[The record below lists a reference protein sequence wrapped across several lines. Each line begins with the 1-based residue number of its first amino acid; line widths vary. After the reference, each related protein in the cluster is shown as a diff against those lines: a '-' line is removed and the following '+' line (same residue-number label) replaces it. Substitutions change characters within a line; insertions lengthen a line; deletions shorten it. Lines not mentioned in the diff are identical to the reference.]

1 MKFKTF
7 DLRAYRSNDG
17 TLLSFDIK
25 GGRIPRILY
34 IKKGK
39 PFKMKISQAI
49 AERYRIKQEIKQTEY
64 KGKSPEGLYPLTEV
78 IEEKVTS
85 WEYHNIKKENWQ
97 DWMRILV
104 GADTEV
110 LADLLTDNVERLIKV
125 LGLTGLSIITNDK
138 QESEENTLKA
148 QIQEL
153 YSLNDSMFKDDINE
167 VPRFTDGTEI
177 TAKDLADMNINALD
191 NIAELIGFELEE

>member
-1 MKFKTF
+1 MSQNTKTILSNLF
-7 DLRAYRSNDG
+7 TLTSELSEPTSNLINIEGANETPVTQKDLAKGLHENLINLTEILG
-17 TLLSFDIK
+17 LSVDELTEAQEEEPQETVKSIIEDIK
-25 GGRIPRILY
+25 ELAFNPD
-34 IKKGK
+34 
-39 PFKMKISQAI
+39 
-49 AERYRIKQEIKQTEY
+49 E
-64 KGKSPEGLYPLTEV
+64 
-78 IEEKVTS
+78 
-85 WEYHNIKKENWQ
+85 
-97 DWMRILV
+97 LV

-125 LGLTGLSIITNDK
+125 LGLTGLSITTNDK

>member
-1 MKFKTF
+1 MSQNTKTILSNLF
-7 DLRAYRSNDG
+7 TLTSELSEPTSNLIHIEGANETPATQKDLA
-17 TLLSFDIK
+17 
-25 GGRIPRILY
+25 
-34 IKKGK
+34 
-39 PFKMKISQAI
+39 
-49 AERYRIKQEIKQTEY
+49 
-64 KGKSPEGLYPLTEV
+64 EGLHENLINLTEV
-78 IEEKVTS
+78 LGLSVDELATEQQEDEPQETVKSIIEE
-85 WEYHNIKKENWQ
+85 IKELAFNP
-97 DWMRILV
+97 DELV

-125 LGLTGLSIITNDK
+125 LGLTGLSITTNDK

-191 NIAELIGFELEE
+191 NIADLIGFELE

>member
-1 MKFKTF
+1 MSQNTKTILSNLF
-7 DLRAYRSNDG
+7 TLTSELSEPTSNLIHIEGANETPATQKDLA
-17 TLLSFDIK
+17 K
-25 GGRIPRILY
+25 GLHENLIN
-34 IKKGK
+34 
-39 PFKMKISQAI
+39 
-49 AERYRIKQEIKQTEY
+49 
-64 KGKSPEGLYPLTEV
+64 LTEV
-78 IEEKVTS
+78 LGLSVDELTEAQEEDPQETVKSIIED
-85 WEYHNIKKENWQ
+85 IKELAFNP
-97 DWMRILV
+97 DELV

-125 LGLTGLSIITNDK
+125 LGLTGLSITTNDK

-167 VPRFTDGTEI
+167 VPRFTDGTII
-177 TAKDLADMNINALD
+177 TAKDLADMNIQALD

>member
-1 MKFKTF
+1 MSQNTKTILSNLF
-7 DLRAYRSNDG
+7 TLTSELSEPTSKLIHIEGANETPVTQKDLA
-17 TLLSFDIK
+17 K
-25 GGRIPRILY
+25 GLHENLID
-34 IKKGK
+34 
-39 PFKMKISQAI
+39 
-49 AERYRIKQEIKQTEY
+49 
-64 KGKSPEGLYPLTEV
+64 LTEV
-78 IEEKVTS
+78 LGLSVDELTEAQEEEPQETVKSIIED
-85 WEYHNIKKENWQ
+85 IKELAFNP
-97 DWMRILV
+97 DELV

-167 VPRFTDGTEI
+167 VPWFTDGTEI